1 MTSDESKHPLET
13 MLLKC
18 KLLLLRIKYIGC
30 WKNTQTGSYTCSV
43 SKYWKKEARAWMP
56 GSTLDAKN
64 QHERQQH
71 NFIHHCLQ
79 EVIVTT

>member
-18 KLLLLRIKYIGC
+18 KLLLLRMKYIGC
-30 WKNTQTGSYTCSV
+30 RKSSQTGGYTCSV

-56 GSTLDAKN
+56 GSTLDAKISMN
-64 QHERQQH
+64 VS
-71 NFIHHCLQ
+71 NITSSITVCKK
-79 EVIVTT
+79 